1 MLERTRR
8 PPTKSER
15 RVLNAAL
22 AFRRKQLRLSFR
34 RGALACAVM
43 FGGLCAWTLAASNA
57 PRWIVLT
64 FWSAIAIPISIW
76 AHVSTRRELSAGLKA
91 LEDTVARDEADVVH
105 IQSSAMVEF
114 EEIEDEGACYAFQVE
129 DRRIVFVSGQEFYA
143 SAKFPNT
150 DFSLVHLHDSRG
162 KLVEWLIA
170 KHGAKAVPVRKIP
183 AAIKSKLAVPD
194 HLETIE
200 GRLDDLE
207 SLLARS
213 APRVAAHA

>member
-8 PPTKSER
+8 SPTKSER
-15 RVLNAAL
+15 RVLNGAL

-34 RGALACAVM
+34 RGLIACAVI

-64 FWSAIAIPISIW
+64 FWSAIAIPMSIW

-91 LEDTVARDEADVVH
+91 LEDAVARDEADIVR

-129 DRRIVFVSGQEFYA
+129 DRLIVFVDGQEFYP

-150 DFSLVHLHDSRG
+150 DFSLVHLHDARG
-162 KLVEWLIA
+162 KLVEMLIA
-170 KHGAKAVPVRKIP
+170 KHGDKAQPVRTIP
-183 AAIKSKLAVPD
+183 AATKSKLAVPD
-194 HLETIE
+194 HLATIE
-200 GRLDDLE
+200 GRLEDLE
-207 SLLARS
+207 TLLATS
-213 APRVAAHA
+213 APRVASHA